1 MQSSVFRYWLKGRIA
16 LKKAGFVTL
25 GVTVAGVAL
34 LFVIWLV
41 LMVLHIGGTVI
52 HLLLLL
58 AILLG
63 FIGGLAGIILLVLG
77 RGKQLRPPLA

>member
-1 MQSSVFRYWLKGRIA
+1 MKI
-16 LKKAGFVTL
+16 AGFVTL
-25 GVTVAGVAL
+25 GVSVAGAAL

-41 LMVLHIGGTVI
+41 GFNFRIGGNLI

-63 FIGGLAGIILLVLG
+63 FIGGLAGIILVVLG
-77 RGKQLRPPLA
+77 RGK

>member
-1 MQSSVFRYWLKGRIA
+1 MKI
-16 LKKAGFVTL
+16 AGFITL
-25 GVTVAGVAL
+25 GVSVAGAAL

-41 LMVLHIGGTVI
+41 GFVLHIGGNLI

-63 FIGGLAGIILLVLG
+63 FIGGLAGIILVVLG
-77 RGKQLRPPLA
+77 RGK